1 MVWLNT
7 RSDTMW
13 VAIMLMCYDPS
24 ALSCMVIA
32 KPEAFYQE
40 AKCLEEAEV
49 VASNMRKK
57 NIYAVPACFKIGK
70 DA

>member
-1 MVWLNT
+1 
-7 RSDTMW
+7 MW
-13 VAIMLMCYDPS
+13 IGVMLVCYDPS

-40 AKCLEEAEV
+40 AECLKESET
-49 VASNMRKK
+49 VATNMREKG
-57 NIYAVPACFKIGK
+57 IYAVPACFKIGK